1 MTADPRLARFL
12 ADLQDYAGT
21 RRLPALEHHF
31 VDDVG
36 IDSVEFLE
44 FVAIVT
50 EDRWEQLGEDV
61 DWLEIQTVGDLW
73 TLLSEA
79 DLLRS

>member
-1 MTADPRLARFL
+1 MTQDPRLARFL
-12 ADLQDYAGT
+12 ADLQSYAGT
-21 RRLPALEHHF
+21 RKPPTLAQHF

-36 IDSVEFLE
+36 LDSVEFLE

-50 EDRWEQLGEDV
+50 QDRWEELGEDV
-61 DWLEIQTVGDLW
+61 DWLEVQTVGDLW
-73 TLLSEA
+73 TLLSDA

>member
-1 MTADPRLARFL
+1 VTQDPRLARFL
-12 ADLQDYAGT
+12 ADLQSYAGT
-21 RRLPALEHHF
+21 RRPPALEHHF

-50 EDRWEQLGEDV
+50 EDRWEELDEDV
-61 DWLEIQTVGDLW
+61 DWLEVQTVSDLF

-79 DLLRS
+79 DLLLA